1 MLINCSVVAL
11 NHVLPLGLSD
21 LSAFA
26 GYFKGIIPVCGL
38 IHPGFA
44 NFIINTVFW
53 R

>member
-1 MLINCSVVAL
+1 MAL
-11 NHVLPLGLSD
+11 NHVLPLRLSE

-26 GYFKGIIPVCGL
+26 GYLKGIIPVCGR
-38 IHPGFA
+38 IHPCFA